1 MDEPMRTTRQ
11 SPARAVAAA
20 LARSLPAMAAPAL
33 LAAAL
38 GMGAA
43 VVVPPFAVESIAA
56 EVAVQPDSGA
66 GATPVPVAPQTEAE
80 PGTRR
85 SDRDDAGTRPLDNTQ
100 LHPER
105 LRRRQTAA
113 AGTGTYAQ
121 PAERFSWPLA
131 PVPMVSRA
139 FQPPSKPYGPGH
151 RGVDLVGAPGQ
162 PVLAAGGGTVVYAG
176 PLADRGVV
184 SVDHADGLRTSYE
197 PVAAAVH
204 AGQLVH
210 RGEPVGA
217 LEAGHLGCP
226 APACLHW
233 GLRRDG
239 QYLDPLMLVRPAR
252 VRLLPWPADPES
264 AAPESAAPESTQPTP
279 ASVG

>member
-1 MDEPMRTTRQ
+1 
-11 SPARAVAAA
+11 V
-20 LARSLPAMAAPAL
+20 
-33 LAAAL
+33 
-38 GMGAA
+38 
-43 VVVPPFAVESIAA
+43 
-56 EVAVQPDSGA
+56 
-66 GATPVPVAPQTEAE
+66 
-80 PGTRR
+80 
-85 SDRDDAGTRPLDNTQ
+85 
-100 LHPER
+100 
-105 LRRRQTAA
+105 

-121 PAERFSWPLA
+121 PAERFSWPLT
-131 PVPMVSRA
+131 PVPTVSRS

-204 AGQLVH
+204 AGQLVR

-226 APACLHW
+226 ASACLHW

-264 AAPESAAPESTQPTP
+264 ESQAPESPAPEPRPESTQPERTQPASTEP